1 MTFLISIVTSH
12 GSALVLS
19 TVQSLHHTLR
29 ILLRHLDVGKLT
41 QQVDVTHLLAT
52 LHVLVQILHDFAR
65 IETIRLTQV
74 DEQALETSLS
84 LMLSATIR
92 NLATA
97 FATTSTTL
105 TATGTLAGFWLDNL
119 RSILIVIEELT
130 EGDGYHLLDDV
141 LLVDVLKLAVDF
153 CHVWFNLIL
162 IHIGLHDVVH
172 GLEELLLADFL
183 WGWQYAVHEVLANL
197 LLNLANLELLS
208 GMDDG
213 DGCSLLSGTTGTAAS
228 VGVACHIIRQTIVD
242 NVSQI
247 IYVQTTGSHIGSHQ
261 ELNGM
266 VAELLH
272 GEVTLLLTQVAVQ
285 CLCIITILNQLIC
298 NILSLQLG
306 AAEDNRKDAWIEIHH
321 AFQGEILVLGIYQI
335 VDVVYMLSTLVA
347 RTHYD
352 FLVVVQV
359 VEGNLLDV
367 LAHGSREEQ
376 GVSIFRNILEDRID
390 ALRKAHVQHLV
401 SLIKHHVVH
410 VLQLSHATINQIEQ
424 TARGSHDNL
433 HTMLQGANLASDVGT
448 AINSGNMQT
457 VDVLGKTVQIVC
469 YLETELTCRT
479 EDDSLCLLAAGISF
493 LDNRNTVRCS
503 LTRTGLRQRNHVV
516 LITKQIWDNFF
527 LNWHWIFKSKLFDG
541 TANLLA
547 HAQFFKCLQ
556 IFLTLIHYNQNGR
569 PNSPSQP

>member
-12 GSALVLS
+12 GSALILS
-19 TVQSLHHTLR
+19 TVQSLHHALR

-74 DEQALETSLS
+74 NEQSLETSLS
-84 LMLSATIR
+84 LMLSATIG

-97 FATTSTTL
+97 FATTSTTFA
-105 TATGTLAGFWLDNL
+105 ATGTLAGLRLDNL

-130 EGDGYHLLDDV
+130 EGDGHHLLDDV

-153 CHVWFNLIL
+153 SHVWFNLIL
-162 IHIGLHDVVH
+162 IHIGLHNVVH

-183 WGWQYAVHEVLANL
+183 WGWQYAIHEVLANL
-197 LLNLANLELLS
+197 LLYLANLELLS
-208 GMDDG
+208 GMDDR

-228 VGVACHIIRQTIVD
+228 VGVASHIIRQTVVD

-247 IYVQTTGSHIGSHQ
+247 LYVQTTGSHIGSHQ

-285 CLCIITILNQLIC
+285 RLCIITILNQLIC

-306 AAEDNRKDAWIEIHH
+306 AAENNRKDAWIEIHH
-321 AFQGEILVLGIYQI
+321 TLQGEILVLGIYQI
-335 VDVVYMLSTLVA
+335 VDVVYMLCTLVA

-359 VEGNLLDV
+359 VECNLLDV

-376 GVSIFRNILEDRID
+376 SVSILRNVLKDGID
-390 ALRKAHVQHLV
+390 ALREAHVQHLV

-433 HTMLQGANLASDVGT
+433 HTMLQGANLASDVST

-457 VDVLGKTVQIVC
+457 VDVLGKAVQIVC
-469 YLETELTCRT
+469 YLEAELTCRT

-516 LITKQIWDNFF
+516 LITKQIWDYFF
-527 LNWHWIFKSKLFDG
+527 LNWHWILKSKLFDG

>member
-12 GSALVLS
+12 GSALILS
-19 TVQSLHHTLR
+19 TVQSLHHALR

-65 IETIRLTQV
+65 IETICLTQV
-74 DEQALETSLS
+74 DEQSLETNLS
-84 LMLSATIR
+84 LMLSATIG

-97 FATTSTTL
+97 FATTSTTFA
-105 TATGTLAGFWLDNL
+105 ATGTLAGLRLDNL

-130 EGDGYHLLDDV
+130 EGDGHHLLDDV

-153 CHVWFNLIL
+153 SHVWFNLIL
-162 IHIGLHDVVH
+162 IHIGLHNVVH

-183 WGWQYAVHEVLANL
+183 WGWQYAIHEVLANL
-197 LLNLANLELLS
+197 LLYLANLELLS
-208 GMDDG
+208 GMDDR

-228 VGVACHIIRQTIVD
+228 VGVASHIIRQTVVD

-247 IYVQTTGSHIGSHQ
+247 LYVQTTGSHIGSHQ

-266 VAELLH
+266 IAELLH

-285 CLCIITILNQLIC
+285 CLCIITVLNQLIC

-306 AAEDNRKDAWIEIHH
+306 AAEDNCKDAWIEIHH
-321 AFQGEILVLGIYQI
+321 ALQGEILVLGIYQI

-359 VEGNLLDV
+359 VESNLLDV

-376 GVSIFRNILEDRID
+376 GVSILRNVLKDGID
-390 ALRKAHVQHLV
+390 ALREAHVQHLV

-448 AINSGNMQT
+448 AINCGNMQT

-469 YLETELTCRT
+469 YLEAELTCRT

-516 LITKQIWDNFF
+516 LITKQIWDYFF
-527 LNWHWIFKSKLFDG
+527 LNWHWILKSKLFDG

-547 HAQFFKCLQ
+547 HA
-556 IFLTLIHYNQNGR
+556 
-569 PNSPSQP
+569 

>member
-12 GSALVLS
+12 GSALILS
-19 TVQSLHHTLR
+19 TVQSLHHALR

-65 IETIRLTQV
+65 IETICLTQV
-74 DEQALETSLS
+74 DEQSLETNLS
-84 LMLSATIR
+84 LMLSATIG

-97 FATTSTTL
+97 FATTSTTFA
-105 TATGTLAGFWLDNL
+105 ATGTLAGLRLDNL

-130 EGDGYHLLDDV
+130 EGDGHHLLDDV

-153 CHVWFNLIL
+153 SHVWFNLIL
-162 IHIGLHDVVH
+162 IHIGLHNVVH

-183 WGWQYAVHEVLANL
+183 WGWQYAIHEVLANL
-197 LLNLANLELLS
+197 LLYLANLELLS
-208 GMDDG
+208 GMDDR

-228 VGVACHIIRQTIVD
+228 VGVASHIIRQTVVD

-247 IYVQTTGSHIGSHQ
+247 LYVQTTGSHIGSHQ

-266 VAELLH
+266 IAELLH

-285 CLCIITILNQLIC
+285 CLCIITVLNQLIC

-306 AAEDNRKDAWIEIHH
+306 AAEDNCKDAWIEIHH
-321 AFQGEILVLGIYQI
+321 ALQGEILVLGIYQI

-359 VEGNLLDV
+359 VESNLLDV

-376 GVSIFRNILEDRID
+376 GVSILRNVLKDGID
-390 ALRKAHVQHLV
+390 ALREAHVQHLV

-448 AINSGNMQT
+448 AINCGNMQS
-457 VDVLGKTVQIVC
+457 VDVLGKAVQIVC
-469 YLETELTCRT
+469 YLKAELTCRT

-516 LITKQIWDNFF
+516 LITKQIWDYFF
-527 LNWHWIFKSKLFDG
+527 LNWHWILKSKLFDG

>member
-1 MTFLISIVTSH
+1 MTFLISIVTSY

-19 TVQSLHHTLR
+19 SVQCLHHTLR

-74 DEQALETSLS
+74 DEQTLETSLS
-84 LMLSATIR
+84 LMLSATIG
-92 NLATA
+92 NLATT
-97 FATTSTTL
+97 FATTSTAFA
-105 TATGTLAGFWLDNL
+105 ATGTLAGFRLDNL
-119 RSILIVIEELT
+119 KSVLIVIEELT
-130 EGDGYHLLDDV
+130 EGDGNHLLDDV

-162 IHIGLHDVVH
+162 VHIGLHDVVH

-183 WGWQYAVHEVLANL
+183 WGRQYAVHEILANL

-208 GMDDG
+208 GMDDR
-213 DGCSLLSGTTGTAAS
+213 DGCSFLAGTTGTAAS
-228 VGVACHIIRQTIVD
+228 VGVTCHIIRQTIVD

-247 IYVQTTGSHIGSHQ
+247 IYVQTTSSHIGSHQ

-285 CLCIITILNQLIC
+285 RLCIITILDELIC

-306 AAEDNRKDAWIEIHH
+306 TTEDNCKDAWIEIHH

-376 GVSIFRNILEDRID
+376 GVSIFRNVLKDGID
-390 ALRKAHVQHLV
+390 ALREAHVQHLV

-424 TARGSHDNL
+424 TTRGSHDNL

-448 AINSGNMQT
+448 AINCGNMQT

-469 YLETELTCRT
+469 YLEAELTCRT
-479 EDDSLCLLAAGISF
+479 EDDSLCLLAFGISF

-516 LITKQIWDNFF
+516 LITKQIWDYFF
-527 LNWHWIFKSKLFDG
+527 LNWHWILKSKLFDG

-547 HAQFFKCLQ
+547 HA
-556 IFLTLIHYNQNGR
+556 
-569 PNSPSQP
+569 

>member
-12 GSALVLS
+12 GSALILS
-19 TVQSLHHTLR
+19 TVQSLHHALR

-74 DEQALETSLS
+74 DEQSLETSLS
-84 LMLSATIR
+84 LMLSATIG

-97 FATTSTTL
+97 FATASTTFA
-105 TATGTLAGFWLDNL
+105 ATGTLACFWLDNL
-119 RSILIVIEELT
+119 RSVLVVIEELT
-130 EGDGYHLLDDV
+130 EGDGHHLLDDV

-153 CHVWFNLIL
+153 SHVWFNLIL
-162 IHIGLHDVVH
+162 IHIGLHNVVH

-183 WGWQYAVHEVLANL
+183 WGWQNAVHEVLANL

-208 GMDDG
+208 GMDDR
-213 DGCSLLSGTTGTAAS
+213 DGCSLLSGTTGTTAS
-228 VGVACHIIRQTIVD
+228 VGVTCHIIRQTIVD

-285 CLCIITILNQLIC
+285 CLSIITILNQLIC

-321 AFQGEILVLGIYQI
+321 TLQGEILVLGIYQI

-376 GVSIFRNILEDRID
+376 SVSILRHVLEDGID
-390 ALRKAHVQHLV
+390 ALREAHVQHLV

-469 YLETELTCRT
+469 YLEAELTCRT

-516 LITKQIWDNFF
+516 LITKQIWDYFF
-527 LNWHWIFKSKLFDG
+527 LNWHWILKSKLFDG

-547 HAQFFKCLQ
+547 HA
-556 IFLTLIHYNQNGR
+556 
-569 PNSPSQP
+569 

>member
-1 MTFLISIVTSH
+1 MTFLISIVTSY

-19 TVQSLHHTLR
+19 TVQSLHHALR

-65 IETIRLTQV
+65 IETISLTQV
-74 DEQALETSLS
+74 DEQSLETSLC
-84 LMLSATIR
+84 LMLSATIG

-97 FATTSTTL
+97 FATASTTFA
-105 TATGTLAGFWLDNL
+105 ATGTLAGFWLDNL
-119 RSILIVIEELT
+119 RSVLIVIEELT

-153 CHVWFNLIL
+153 SHVWFNLIL

-183 WGWQYAVHEVLANL
+183 WGWQNAVHEVLANL

-208 GMDDG
+208 GMDDR

-228 VGVACHIIRQTIVD
+228 VGVTCHIIRQTVVD

-285 CLCIITILNQLIC
+285 RLCIITILNQLIC

-321 AFQGEILVLGIYQI
+321 ALQGEILVLGIYQI

-376 GVSIFRNILEDRID
+376 SVSILRHVLEDGID
-390 ALRKAHVQHLV
+390 ALREAHVQHLV

-448 AINSGNMQT
+448 AINCGNMQT

-469 YLETELTCRT
+469 YLEAELTCRT

-516 LITKQIWDNFF
+516 LITKQIWDYFF
-527 LNWHWIFKSKLFDG
+527 LNWHWILKSKLFDG

-547 HAQFFKCLQ
+547 HA
-556 IFLTLIHYNQNGR
+556 
-569 PNSPSQP
+569 

>member
-12 GSALVLS
+12 GSALILS
-19 TVQSLHHTLR
+19 TVQSLHHALR

-52 LHVLVQILHDFAR
+52 LNMLVQILHDFAR
-65 IETIRLTQV
+65 IETISLTQV

-84 LMLSATIR
+84 LMLSATIG

-97 FATTSTTL
+97 FATTSTTFA
-105 TATGTLAGFWLDNL
+105 ATGTLTGLRLDNL
-119 RSILIVIEELT
+119 RSVLVVIEELT

-141 LLVDVLKLAVDF
+141 LLVDVLKLAVNF
-153 CHVWFNLIL
+153 GHVWFNLIL
-162 IHIGLHDVVH
+162 VHIGLHDVVH

-183 WGWQYAVHEVLANL
+183 WGRQNAVHELLANL

-208 GMDDG
+208 GMDDR
-213 DGCSLLSGTTGTAAS
+213 DGCSLLSGTTGTTAS

-242 NVSQI
+242 DVSQI

-272 GEVTLLLTQVAVQ
+272 GEVTLLLTQVAMQ
-285 CLCIITILNQLIC
+285 RLSIITILDELIC

-306 AAEDNRKDAWIEIHH
+306 AAEDNCKDAWIEIHH
-321 AFQGEILVLGIYQI
+321 ALQGEILVLGIYQI

-376 GVSIFRNILEDRID
+376 GVSILRHVLEDGID
-390 ALRKAHVQHLV
+390 ALREAHVQHLV

-448 AINSGNMQT
+448 AINCGNMQT

-469 YLETELTCRT
+469 YLEAELTCRT

-516 LITKQIWDNFF
+516 LITKQIWDYFF
-527 LNWHWIFKSKLFDG
+527 LNWHWILKSKLFNG

-547 HAQFFKCLQ
+547 HA
-556 IFLTLIHYNQNGR
+556 
-569 PNSPSQP
+569 

>member
-1 MTFLISIVTSH
+1 
-12 GSALVLS
+12 
-19 TVQSLHHTLR
+19 
-29 ILLRHLDVGKLT
+29 
-41 QQVDVTHLLAT
+41 
-52 LHVLVQILHDFAR
+52 
-65 IETIRLTQV
+65 
-74 DEQALETSLS
+74 
-84 LMLSATIR
+84 MLSATIG

-97 FATTSTTL
+97 FATASTTFA
-105 TATGTLAGFWLDNL
+105 ATGALACFWLDNL

-153 CHVWFNLIL
+153 CHIWFNLIL

-183 WGWQYAVHEVLANL
+183 WGRQNAVHELLANL
-197 LLNLANLELLS
+197 LLYLANLELLS
-208 GMDDG
+208 GMDDR
-213 DGCSLLSGTTGTAAS
+213 DGCSLLSGTTGTTAS
-228 VGVACHIIRQTIVD
+228 VGVTCHIIRQTIVD

-285 CLCIITILNQLIC
+285 RLCIITILNQLIC

-306 AAEDNRKDAWIEIHH
+306 AAEDNCKDAWIEIHH
-321 AFQGEILVLGIYQI
+321 ALQGEILVLGIYQI

-376 GVSIFRNILEDRID
+376 SVSIFRNVLKDGID
-390 ALRKAHVQHLV
+390 ALREAHVQHLV
-401 SLIKHHVVH
+401 SLIKHHIVY

-424 TARGSHDNL
+424 AARGSHDNL

-448 AINSGNMQT
+448 AINCGNM
-457 VDVLGKTVQIVC
+457 
-469 YLETELTCRT
+469 
-479 EDDSLCLLAAGISF
+479 
-493 LDNRNTVRCS
+493 
-503 LTRTGLRQRNHVV
+503 
-516 LITKQIWDNFF
+516 
-527 LNWHWIFKSKLFDG
+527 
-541 TANLLA
+541 
-547 HAQFFKCLQ
+547 
-556 IFLTLIHYNQNGR
+556 
-569 PNSPSQP
+569 

>member
-1 MTFLISIVTSH
+1 MTFLISIITSH

-19 TVQSLHHTLR
+19 TVQCLHHALS
-29 ILLRHLDVGKLT
+29 ILLRHLDVSKLT
-41 QQVDVTHLLAT
+41 QQVDVTNLLTT

-65 IETIRLTQV
+65 IETIRLTQI
-74 DEQALETSLS
+74 DEQSLETSLS
-84 LMLSATIR
+84 LMLSAAIG

-97 FATTSTTL
+97 LATASTTFA
-105 TATGTLAGFWLDNL
+105 ATGTLAGLRLDNL
-119 RSILIVIEELT
+119 RSVLIVIEELT
-130 EGDGYHLLDDV
+130 EGDGHHLLDDV

-153 CHVWFNLIL
+153 SHIWFNLIL

-183 WGWQYAVHEVLANL
+183 WGWQYAVHEILANL

-208 GMDDG
+208 GMDDR
-213 DGCSLLSGTTGTAAS
+213 DGCSFLAGTTGTTAS

-247 IYVQTTGSHIGSHQ
+247 VNIQTTGSHIGSHQ

-306 AAEDNRKDAWIEIHH
+306 AAEDNCKDAWIEIHH
-321 AFQGEILVLGIYQI
+321 ALQGEILVLGIYQI
-335 VDVVYMLSTLVA
+335 VNVVYMLSTLVA

-376 GVSIFRNILEDRID
+376 GVSILRHVLEDGID
-390 ALRKAHVQHLV
+390 TLREAHVQHLV

-410 VLQLSHATINQIEQ
+410 VLQLGHATINQIEQ

-448 AINSGNMQT
+448 AINCGNMQT

-479 EDDSLCLLAAGISF
+479 EDDSLCLLAAGISL

-516 LITKQIWDNFF
+516 LITKQIWDYFF
-527 LNWHWIFKSKLFDG
+527 LNWHWILKSKLFNG

-547 HAQFFKCLQ
+547 HA
-556 IFLTLIHYNQNGR
+556 
-569 PNSPSQP
+569 

>member
-12 GSALVLS
+12 GSALILS
-19 TVQSLHHTLR
+19 TVQSLHHALR

-65 IETIRLTQV
+65 IETICLTQV
-74 DEQALETSLS
+74 DEQSLETNLS
-84 LMLSATIR
+84 LMLSATIG

-97 FATTSTTL
+97 FATTSTTFA
-105 TATGTLAGFWLDNL
+105 ATGTLAGLRLDNL

-130 EGDGYHLLDDV
+130 EGDGHHLLDDV

-153 CHVWFNLIL
+153 SHVWFNLIL
-162 IHIGLHDVVH
+162 IHIGLHNVVH

-183 WGWQYAVHEVLANL
+183 WGWQYAIHEVLANL
-197 LLNLANLELLS
+197 LLYLANLELLS
-208 GMDDG
+208 GMDDR
-213 DGCSLLSGTTGTAAS
+213 DGCSLLSGTTGTTAS
-228 VGVACHIIRQTIVD
+228 VGVTCHIIRQTIVD

-266 VAELLH
+266 IAELLH

-285 CLCIITILNQLIC
+285 CLCIITVLNQLIC

-306 AAEDNRKDAWIEIHH
+306 AAEDNCKDAWIEIHH
-321 AFQGEILVLGIYQI
+321 ALQGEILVLGIYQI

-376 GVSIFRNILEDRID
+376 GVSILRNVLKDGID
-390 ALRKAHVQHLV
+390 ALREAHVQHLV

-448 AINSGNMQT
+448 AINCGNMQT
-457 VDVLGKTVQIVC
+457 VDVLGKAVQIVC
-469 YLETELTCRT
+469 YLEAELTCRT

-516 LITKQIWDNFF
+516 LITKQIWDYFF
-527 LNWHWIFKSKLFDG
+527 LNWHWILKSKLFNG

-547 HAQFFKCLQ
+547 HA
-556 IFLTLIHYNQNGR
+556 
-569 PNSPSQP
+569 

>member
-1 MTFLISIVTSH
+1 
-12 GSALVLS
+12 
-19 TVQSLHHTLR
+19 
-29 ILLRHLDVGKLT
+29 
-41 QQVDVTHLLAT
+41 
-52 LHVLVQILHDFAR
+52 
-65 IETIRLTQV
+65 
-74 DEQALETSLS
+74 
-84 LMLSATIR
+84 MLSATIG

-97 FATTSTTL
+97 LATASTTFA
-105 TATGTLAGFWLDNL
+105 ATGTLAGLRLDNL

-130 EGDGYHLLDDV
+130 EGDGHHLLDDV

-153 CHVWFNLIL
+153 SHVWFNLIL
-162 IHIGLHDVVH
+162 VHIGLHDVVH

-183 WGWQYAVHEVLANL
+183 WGWQNAVHELLANL

-208 GMDDG
+208 GMDDR
-213 DGCSLLSGTTGTAAS
+213 DGCSLLSGTTRTAAS
-228 VGVACHIIRQTIVD
+228 VGVASHIIRHTIVD

-285 CLCIITILNQLIC
+285 RLSIITILNQLIC

-306 AAEDNRKDAWIEIHH
+306 AAEDNCKDAWIEIHH
-321 AFQGEILVLGIYQI
+321 ALQGEILVLGIYQI

-376 GVSIFRNILEDRID
+376 GVSILRHVLEDGID
-390 ALRKAHVQHLV
+390 ALREAHVQHLV
-401 SLIKHHVVH
+401 SLIKHHIVY

-424 TARGSHDNL
+424 TTRGSHDNL

-469 YLETELTCRT
+469 YLEAELTCRT
-479 EDDSLCLLAAGISF
+479 EDDSLCLLAAGISL
-493 LDNRNTVRCS
+493 LDYRNTVRCS

-516 LITKQIWDNFF
+516 LITKQIWDYFF
-527 LNWHWIFKSKLFDG
+527 LNWHWILKSKLFDG

>member
-12 GSALVLS
+12 GSALILS
-19 TVQSLHHTLR
+19 TVQSLHHALR

-65 IETIRLTQV
+65 IETICLTQV
-74 DEQALETSLS
+74 DEQSLETSLC
-84 LMLSATIR
+84 LMLSAAIG

-97 FATTSTTL
+97 FATTSTTFA
-105 TATGTLAGFWLDNL
+105 ATGTLTGLRLDNL

-130 EGDGYHLLDDV
+130 EGDGHHLLDDV

-183 WGWQYAVHEVLANL
+183 WGWQYAIHEVLANL
-197 LLNLANLELLS
+197 LLYLANLELLS
-208 GMDDG
+208 GMDDR
-213 DGCSLLSGTTGTAAS
+213 DRCSLLSGTTGTAAS
-228 VGVACHIIRQTIVD
+228 VCVACHIIRQTVVD

-247 IYVQTTGSHIGSHQ
+247 IYVQTTGSHIGSHE

-285 CLCIITILNQLIC
+285 RLCIITILNQLIC
-298 NILSLQLG
+298 NILSLQLS
-306 AAEDNRKDAWIEIHH
+306 AAEDNCKDAWIEIHH
-321 AFQGEILVLGIYQI
+321 TLQGEILVLGIYQI

-376 GVSIFRNILEDRID
+376 SISIFRNVLEDGID
-390 ALRKAHVQHLV
+390 ALREAHVQHLV
-401 SLIKHHVVH
+401 SLIKHHIVY

-424 TARGSHDNL
+424 TTRGSHDNL

-448 AINSGNMQT
+448 AINCGNMQT

-469 YLETELTCRT
+469 YLEAELTCRT

-516 LITKQIWDNFF
+516 LITKQIWDYFF
-527 LNWHWIFKSKLFDG
+527 LNWHWILKSKLFDG

-547 HAQFFKCLQ
+547 HA
-556 IFLTLIHYNQNGR
+556 
-569 PNSPSQP
+569 

>member
-19 TVQSLHHTLR
+19 TVQSLHHALR

-74 DEQALETSLS
+74 DEQALETSLC
-84 LMLSATIR
+84 LMLSATVR

-97 FATTSTTL
+97 FATISTTL
-105 TATGTLAGFWLDNL
+105 TATGTLAGLRLDNL
-119 RSILIVIEELT
+119 RSVLIVIEELT
-130 EGDGYHLLDDV
+130 EGDGYHLFDDV

-153 CHVWFNLIL
+153 SHVWFNLIL

-183 WGWQYAVHEVLANL
+183 WGRQYAVHEVLANL

-208 GMDDG
+208 GMDDR
-213 DGCSLLSGTTGTAAS
+213 DGCSLLSGTTRTAAS

-247 IYVQTTGSHIGSHQ
+247 IYVQTAGSHIGSHQ

-266 VAELLH
+266 IAELLH

-285 CLCIITILNQLIC
+285 RLCIITILDELIR

-321 AFQGEILVLGIYQI
+321 ALQGEILVLGIYQI

-376 GVSIFRNILEDRID
+376 SVSILRNVLEDGID
-390 ALRKAHVQHLV
+390 ALREAHVQHLV

-448 AINSGNMQT
+448 AINCGNMQT

-469 YLETELTCRT
+469 YLEAELTCRT

-516 LITKQIWDNFF
+516 LITKQIWDYFF

>member
-1 MTFLISIVTSH
+1 M
-12 GSALVLS
+12 
-19 TVQSLHHTLR
+19 
-29 ILLRHLDVGKLT
+29 
-41 QQVDVTHLLAT
+41 THLLAT

-74 DEQALETSLS
+74 DEQSLETSLS
-84 LMLSATIR
+84 LMLSAAIG

-97 FATTSTTL
+97 FATASTTFA
-105 TATGTLAGFWLDNL
+105 ATGTLACFRLDNF
-119 RSILIVIEELT
+119 RSVLIVIEELT
-130 EGDGYHLLDDV
+130 EGDGHHLLDDV

-153 CHVWFNLIL
+153 SHVWFNLIL

-183 WGWQYAVHEVLANL
+183 WGWQNAVHELLANL

-208 GMDDG
+208 GMDDR
-213 DGCSLLSGTTGTAAS
+213 DGCSLLSGTTGTTAS
-228 VGVACHIIRQTIVD
+228 VGVACHIIRQTVVD
-242 NVSQI
+242 NMSQI

-285 CLCIITILNQLIC
+285 RLCIITILNQLIC

-321 AFQGEILVLGIYQI
+321 ALQGEILVLGIYQI

-376 GVSIFRNILEDRID
+376 GVSIFRNVLEDGID
-390 ALRKAHVQHLV
+390 ALREAHVQHLV

-448 AINSGNMQT
+448 AINCGNMQT

-469 YLETELTCRT
+469 YLEAELTCRT
-479 EDDSLCLLAAGISF
+479 EDDSLCLLATGISL

-516 LITKQIWDNFF
+516 LITKQIWDYFF
-527 LNWHWIFKSKLFDG
+527 LNWHWILKSKLFDG

-556 IFLTLIHYNQNGR
+556 IFLTLIHYNLNGR

>member
-12 GSALVLS
+12 GSALILS
-19 TVQSLHHTLR
+19 TVQSLHHALR

-65 IETIRLTQV
+65 IETICLTQV
-74 DEQALETSLS
+74 DEQSLETNLS
-84 LMLSATIR
+84 LMLSATIG

-97 FATTSTTL
+97 FATTSTTFA
-105 TATGTLAGFWLDNL
+105 ATGTLAGLRLDNL

-130 EGDGYHLLDDV
+130 EGDGHHLLDDV

-153 CHVWFNLIL
+153 SHVWFNLIL
-162 IHIGLHDVVH
+162 IHIGLHNVVH

-183 WGWQYAVHEVLANL
+183 WGWQYAIHEVLANL
-197 LLNLANLELLS
+197 LLYLANLELLS
-208 GMDDG
+208 GMDDR
-213 DGCSLLSGTTGTAAS
+213 DGCSLLSGTTGTTAS

-285 CLCIITILNQLIC
+285 RLCIITILNQLIC

-306 AAEDNRKDAWIEIHH
+306 AAEDNCKDAWIEIHH
-321 AFQGEILVLGIYQI
+321 ALQGEILVLGIYQI

-376 GVSIFRNILEDRID
+376 GVSILRNVLEDGID
-390 ALRKAHVQHLV
+390 ALREAHVQHLV

-448 AINSGNMQT
+448 AINCGNMQT

-469 YLETELTCRT
+469 YLEAELTCRT

-516 LITKQIWDNFF
+516 LITKQIWDYFF
-527 LNWHWIFKSKLFDG
+527 LNWHWILKSKLFNG

-547 HAQFFKCLQ
+547 HA
-556 IFLTLIHYNQNGR
+556 
-569 PNSPSQP
+569 

>member
-19 TVQSLHHTLR
+19 TVQSLHHALR

-74 DEQALETSLS
+74 DEQSLETSLS
-84 LMLSATIR
+84 LMLSATIG

-97 FATTSTTL
+97 FATISTAFA
-105 TATGTLAGFWLDNL
+105 ATGTLACFRLDNL
-119 RSILIVIEELT
+119 RSVLIVIEELT

-153 CHVWFNLIL
+153 SHVWFNLIL

-183 WGWQYAVHEVLANL
+183 WGWQNAVHELLANL

-208 GMDDG
+208 GMDDR

-228 VGVACHIIRQTIVD
+228 VGVASHIIRQTVVD

-285 CLCIITILNQLIC
+285 RLCIITILNQLIC

-306 AAEDNRKDAWIEIHH
+306 AAEDNCKDAWIEIHH
-321 AFQGEILVLGIYQI
+321 ALQGEILVLGIYQI

-376 GVSIFRNILEDRID
+376 SVSIFRNVLEDGID
-390 ALRKAHVQHLV
+390 ALREAHVQHLV

-469 YLETELTCRT
+469 YLEAELTCRT
-479 EDDSLCLLAAGISF
+479 EDDSLCLLAAGIGF

-516 LITKQIWDNFF
+516 LITKQIWDYFF
-527 LNWHWIFKSKLFDG
+527 LNWHWILKSKLFDG

-556 IFLTLIHYNQNGR
+556 IFLTLIHYNLNGR

>member
-12 GSALVLS
+12 GSALILS
-19 TVQSLHHTLR
+19 TVQSLHHALR

-41 QQVDVTHLLAT
+41 QQVDVPHLLAT

-65 IETIRLTQV
+65 IETICLTQV
-74 DEQALETSLS
+74 DEQSLETNLS
-84 LMLSATIR
+84 LMLSATIG

-97 FATTSTTL
+97 FATTSTTFA
-105 TATGTLAGFWLDNL
+105 ATGTLAGLRLDNL

-130 EGDGYHLLDDV
+130 EGDGHHLLDDV

-153 CHVWFNLIL
+153 SHVWFNLIL
-162 IHIGLHDVVH
+162 IHIGLHNVVH

-183 WGWQYAVHEVLANL
+183 WGWQYAIHEVLANL
-197 LLNLANLELLS
+197 LLYLANLELLS
-208 GMDDG
+208 GMDDR

-228 VGVACHIIRQTIVD
+228 VGVASHIIRQTVVD

-247 IYVQTTGSHIGSHQ
+247 LYVQTTGSHIGSHQ

-266 VAELLH
+266 IAELLH

-285 CLCIITILNQLIC
+285 CLCIITVLNQLIC

-306 AAEDNRKDAWIEIHH
+306 AAEDNCKDAWIEIHH
-321 AFQGEILVLGIYQI
+321 ALQGEILVLGIYQI

-359 VEGNLLDV
+359 VESNLLDV

-376 GVSIFRNILEDRID
+376 GVSILRHVLEDGID
-390 ALRKAHVQHLV
+390 ALREAHVQHLV

-433 HTMLQGANLASDVGT
+433 HTMLQGANLASDVST

-469 YLETELTCRT
+469 YLEAEFTCRT

-516 LITKQIWDNFF
+516 LITKQIWDYFF
-527 LNWHWIFKSKLFDG
+527 LNWHWILKSKLFDG

-547 HAQFFKCLQ
+547 HA
-556 IFLTLIHYNQNGR
+556 
-569 PNSPSQP
+569 

>member
-1 MTFLISIVTSH
+1 MTFLISIVTSY

-19 TVQSLHHTLR
+19 TVQSLHHALR

-65 IETIRLTQV
+65 IETICLTQV
-74 DEQALETSLS
+74 DEQSLETSLS
-84 LMLSATIR
+84 LMLSATIG

-97 FATTSTTL
+97 LATTSTTFA
-105 TATGTLAGFWLDNL
+105 ATGALAGLRLDNL

-130 EGDGYHLLDDV
+130 EGDGHHLLDDV

-183 WGWQYAVHEVLANL
+183 WSWQNAVHELLANL

-208 GMDDG
+208 GMDDR

-247 IYVQTTGSHIGSHQ
+247 LYVQTTGSHIGSHQ

-285 CLCIITILNQLIC
+285 RLCIITILNQLIC

-321 AFQGEILVLGIYQI
+321 ALQGEILVLGIYQI

-376 GVSIFRNILEDRID
+376 SVSIFRNVLKDGID
-390 ALRKAHVQHLV
+390 ALREAHVQHLV

-448 AINSGNMQT
+448 AINCGNMQT

-469 YLETELTCRT
+469 YLEAELTCRT
-479 EDDSLCLLAAGISF
+479 EDDSLCLLAFGISF

-516 LITKQIWDNFF
+516 LITKQIWDYFF
-527 LNWHWIFKSKLFDG
+527 LNWHWILKSKLFDG

-547 HAQFFKCLQ
+547 HA
-556 IFLTLIHYNQNGR
+556 
-569 PNSPSQP
+569 

>member
-19 TVQSLHHTLR
+19 TVQSLHHALR

-65 IETIRLTQV
+65 IETICLTQV
-74 DEQALETSLS
+74 DEQSLETSLS
-84 LMLSATIR
+84 LMLSATIG
-92 NLATA
+92 NLTTALATA
-97 FATTSTTL
+97 STAFS
-105 TATGTLAGFWLDNL
+105 ATGTLAGFWLDNL
-119 RSILIVIEELT
+119 RSVLIVIEELT
-130 EGDGYHLLDDV
+130 EGDGNHLLDDV

-162 IHIGLHDVVH
+162 VHIGLHDVVH

-183 WGWQYAVHEVLANL
+183 WGRQNAVHELLANL

-208 GMDDG
+208 GMDDR

-285 CLCIITILNQLIC
+285 RLCIITILNQLIC

-306 AAEDNRKDAWIEIHH
+306 AAEDNCKDAWIEIHH
-321 AFQGEILVLGIYQI
+321 TLQGEILVLGIYQI

-376 GVSIFRNILEDRID
+376 SVSIFRNVLEDGID
-390 ALRKAHVQHLV
+390 ALREAHVQHLV
-401 SLIKHHVVH
+401 SLIKHHIVY

-424 TARGSHDNL
+424 TTRGSHDNL

-448 AINSGNMQT
+448 AINCGNMQT
-457 VDVLGKTVQIVC
+457 VDVLGKAVQIVC
-469 YLETELTCRT
+469 YLEAEFTCRT
-479 EDDSLCLLAAGISF
+479 EDDSLCLLAFGISF

-516 LITKQIWDNFF
+516 LITKQIWDYFF
-527 LNWHWIFKSKLFDG
+527 LNWHWILKSKLFDG

-547 HAQFFKCLQ
+547 HA
-556 IFLTLIHYNQNGR
+556 
-569 PNSPSQP
+569 

>member
-1 MTFLISIVTSH
+1 MTFLISIVTSY

-19 TVQSLHHTLR
+19 TVQCLHHALS

-74 DEQALETSLS
+74 DEQSLETSLS
-84 LMLSATIR
+84 LMLSATIG

-97 FATTSTTL
+97 FATASTAF
-105 TATGTLAGFWLDNL
+105 TATGALACFWLDNL

-162 IHIGLHDVVH
+162 VHIGLHDVVH

-183 WGWQYAVHEVLANL
+183 WGWQNAIHEVLANL

-208 GMDDG
+208 GMDDR
-213 DGCSLLSGTTGTAAS
+213 DGCSLLSGTTRTTAS
-228 VGVACHIIRQTIVD
+228 VGVTCHIIRQTVVD

-247 IYVQTTGSHIGSHQ
+247 LYVQTTGSHIGSHQ

-285 CLCIITILNQLIC
+285 RLCIITILNQLIC

-321 AFQGEILVLGIYQI
+321 ALQGEILVLGIYQI

-352 FLVVVQV
+352 FLVVVQI

-376 GVSIFRNILEDRID
+376 SVSIFRNVLEDGID
-390 ALRKAHVQHLV
+390 ALREAHVQHLV

-424 TARGSHDNL
+424 TTRGSHDNL

-448 AINSGNMQT
+448 AINSDNMQT

-527 LNWHWIFKSKLFDG
+527 LNWHWILKSKLFNG

-556 IFLTLIHYNQNGR
+556 IFLTLIHYNLNGR

>member
-12 GSALVLS
+12 GSALILS
-19 TVQSLHHTLR
+19 TVQSLHHALR

-65 IETIRLTQV
+65 IETICLTQV
-74 DEQALETSLS
+74 DEQSLETNLS
-84 LMLSATIR
+84 LMLSATIG

-97 FATTSTTL
+97 FATTSTTFA
-105 TATGTLAGFWLDNL
+105 ATGTLAGLRLDNL

-130 EGDGYHLLDDV
+130 EGDGHHLLDDV

-153 CHVWFNLIL
+153 SHVWFNLIL
-162 IHIGLHDVVH
+162 IHIGLHNVVH

-183 WGWQYAVHEVLANL
+183 WGWQYAIHEVLANL
-197 LLNLANLELLS
+197 LLYLANLELLS
-208 GMDDG
+208 GMDDR

-228 VGVACHIIRQTIVD
+228 VGVASHIIRQTVVD

-247 IYVQTTGSHIGSHQ
+247 LYVQTTGSHIGSHQ

-285 CLCIITILNQLIC
+285 RLCIITILNQLIC

-306 AAEDNRKDAWIEIHH
+306 AAEDNCKDAWIEIHH
-321 AFQGEILVLGIYQI
+321 ALQGEILVLGIYQI

-376 GVSIFRNILEDRID
+376 GVSILRHVLEDGID
-390 ALRKAHVQHLV
+390 ALREAHVQHLV

-448 AINSGNMQT
+448 AINCGNMQT
-457 VDVLGKTVQIVC
+457 VDVLGKAVQIVC
-469 YLETELTCRT
+469 YLEAELTCRT

-516 LITKQIWDNFF
+516 LITKQIWDYFF
-527 LNWHWIFKSKLFDG
+527 LNWHWILKSKLFDG

-547 HAQFFKCLQ
+547 HA
-556 IFLTLIHYNQNGR
+556 
-569 PNSPSQP
+569 

>member
-12 GSALVLS
+12 GSALILS
-19 TVQSLHHTLR
+19 TVQSLHHALR

-65 IETIRLTQV
+65 IETICLTQV
-74 DEQALETSLS
+74 DEQSLETSFS
-84 LMLSATIR
+84 LMLSATIG

-97 FATTSTTL
+97 FATTSTTFA
-105 TATGTLAGFWLDNL
+105 ATGTLAGLRLDNL
-119 RSILIVIEELT
+119 RSVLIVIEELT

-153 CHVWFNLIL
+153 SHVWFNLIL
-162 IHIGLHDVVH
+162 VHIGLHDVVH

-183 WGWQYAVHEVLANL
+183 WGRQNAVHELLANL

-208 GMDDG
+208 GMDDR
-213 DGCSLLSGTTGTAAS
+213 DGCSLLSGTTGTTAS

-242 NVSQI
+242 DVSQI

-272 GEVTLLLTQVAVQ
+272 GEVTLLLTQVAMQ
-285 CLCIITILNQLIC
+285 RLSIITILDELIC

-306 AAEDNRKDAWIEIHH
+306 AAEDNCKDAWIEIHH
-321 AFQGEILVLGIYQI
+321 ALQGEILVLGIYQI

-376 GVSIFRNILEDRID
+376 GVSILRHVLEDGID
-390 ALRKAHVQHLV
+390 ALREAHVQHLV

-448 AINSGNMQT
+448 AINCGNMQT

-469 YLETELTCRT
+469 YLEAELTCRT

-516 LITKQIWDNFF
+516 LITKQIWDYFF
-527 LNWHWIFKSKLFDG
+527 LNWHWILKSKLFNG

-547 HAQFFKCLQ
+547 HA
-556 IFLTLIHYNQNGR
+556 
-569 PNSPSQP
+569 

>member
-12 GSALVLS
+12 GSALILS
-19 TVQSLHHTLR
+19 TVQSLHHALR

-65 IETIRLTQV
+65 IETICLTQV
-74 DEQALETSLS
+74 DEQSLETSLS
-84 LMLSATIR
+84 LMLSAAIG

-97 FATTSTTL
+97 FATTSTTFA
-105 TATGTLAGFWLDNL
+105 ATGTLTGLRLDNL

-130 EGDGYHLLDDV
+130 EGDGHHLLDDV

-183 WGWQYAVHEVLANL
+183 WGWQYAIHEVLANL
-197 LLNLANLELLS
+197 LLYLANLELLS
-208 GMDDG
+208 GMDDR
-213 DGCSLLSGTTGTAAS
+213 DRCSLLSGTTGTAAS
-228 VGVACHIIRQTIVD
+228 VCVACHIIRQTVVD

-285 CLCIITILNQLIC
+285 RLCIITILNQLIC
-298 NILSLQLG
+298 NILSLQLS
-306 AAEDNRKDAWIEIHH
+306 AAEDNCKDAWIEIHH
-321 AFQGEILVLGIYQI
+321 TLQGEILVLGIYQI

-352 FLVVVQV
+352 FLVVVQI

-376 GVSIFRNILEDRID
+376 GVSIFRNVLEDGID
-390 ALRKAHVQHLV
+390 ALREAHVQHLV

-410 VLQLSHATINQIEQ
+410 VLQLGHAAINQIEQ

-448 AINSGNMQT
+448 AINCGNMQT

-469 YLETELTCRT
+469 YLEAELTCRT

-527 LNWHWIFKSKLFDG
+527 LNWHWILKSKLFDG

-547 HAQFFKCLQ
+547 HA
-556 IFLTLIHYNQNGR
+556 
-569 PNSPSQP
+569 

>member
-1 MTFLISIVTSH
+1 MTFLISIVTSY

-19 TVQSLHHTLR
+19 TVQCLHHALS

-65 IETIRLTQV
+65 IETICLTQV
-74 DEQALETSLS
+74 DEQSLETSLS
-84 LMLSATIR
+84 LMLSATIG

-97 FATTSTTL
+97 LATASTTFA
-105 TATGTLAGFWLDNL
+105 ATGTLTGLRLDNL
-119 RSILIVIEELT
+119 RSVLVVIEELT

-153 CHVWFNLIL
+153 SHVWFNLIL

-183 WGWQYAVHEVLANL
+183 WSWQNAVHELLANL
-197 LLNLANLELLS
+197 LLYLANLELLS
-208 GMDDG
+208 GMDDR
-213 DGCSLLSGTTGTAAS
+213 DGCSLLSGTTGTATS

-247 IYVQTTGSHIGSHQ
+247 LYVQTTGSHIGSHQ

-285 CLCIITILNQLIC
+285 RLCIITILNQLIC

-306 AAEDNRKDAWIEIHH
+306 AAEDNCKDAWIEIHH
-321 AFQGEILVLGIYQI
+321 ALQGEILVLGIYQI

-376 GVSIFRNILEDRID
+376 SVSIFRNVLKDGID
-390 ALRKAHVQHLV
+390 ALREAHVQHLV

-448 AINSGNMQT
+448 AINCGNMQT
-457 VDVLGKTVQIVC
+457 VDVLGKAVQIVC
-469 YLETELTCRT
+469 YLEAEFTCRT
-479 EDDSLCLLAAGISF
+479 EDDSLCLLAFGISF

-527 LNWHWIFKSKLFDG
+527 LNWHWILKSKLFDG

-547 HAQFFKCLQ
+547 HA
-556 IFLTLIHYNQNGR
+556 
-569 PNSPSQP
+569 

>member
-1 MTFLISIVTSH
+1 M
-12 GSALVLS
+12 
-19 TVQSLHHTLR
+19 
-29 ILLRHLDVGKLT
+29 
-41 QQVDVTHLLAT
+41 THLLAT

-65 IETIRLTQV
+65 IETICLTQV
-74 DEQALETSLS
+74 DEQSLETNLS
-84 LMLSATIR
+84 LMLSATIG

-97 FATTSTTL
+97 FATTSTTFA
-105 TATGTLAGFWLDNL
+105 ATGTLAGLRLDNL

-130 EGDGYHLLDDV
+130 EGDGHHLLDDV

-153 CHVWFNLIL
+153 SHVWFNLIL
-162 IHIGLHDVVH
+162 VHIGLHDVVH

-183 WGWQYAVHEVLANL
+183 WGRQNAVHELLANL

-208 GMDDG
+208 GMDDR

-285 CLCIITILNQLIC
+285 RLCIITILNQLIC

-306 AAEDNRKDAWIEIHH
+306 AAEDNCKDAWIEIHH
-321 AFQGEILVLGIYQI
+321 ALQGEILVLGIYQI

-376 GVSIFRNILEDRID
+376 SVSIFRNVLEDGID
-390 ALRKAHVQHLV
+390 ALREAHVQHLV

-448 AINSGNMQT
+448 AINCGNMQT
-457 VDVLGKTVQIVC
+457 VDVLGKAVQIVC
-469 YLETELTCRT
+469 YLEAELTCRT
-479 EDDSLCLLAAGISF
+479 EDDSLCLLAFGISF

-516 LITKQIWDNFF
+516 LITKQIWDYFF
-527 LNWHWIFKSKLFDG
+527 LNWHWILKSKLFDG

-547 HAQFFKCLQ
+547 HA
-556 IFLTLIHYNQNGR
+556 
-569 PNSPSQP
+569 

>member
-1 MTFLISIVTSH
+1 MTFLISIVTSY

-19 TVQSLHHTLR
+19 TVQCLHHALR

-74 DEQALETSLS
+74 DEQSLETSLS
-84 LMLSATIR
+84 LMLPATIR

-97 FATTSTTL
+97 STTFATTG
-105 TATGTLAGFWLDNL
+105 AFACFRLDDL

-153 CHVWFNLIL
+153 SHVWFNLIL
-162 IHIGLHDVVH
+162 IHIGLHDIVH

-183 WGWQYAVHEVLANL
+183 WSWQNAIHEVLANL

-208 GMDDG
+208 GMDDR
-213 DGCSLLSGTTGTAAS
+213 DGCSLLSGTTGTTAS
-228 VGVACHIIRQTIVD
+228 VGVTCHIIRQTVVD

-247 IYVQTTGSHIGSHQ
+247 LYVQTTGSHIGSHQ

-306 AAEDNRKDAWIEIHH
+306 AAEDNCKDARIEIHH
-321 AFQGEILVLGIYQI
+321 
-335 VDVVYMLSTLVA
+335 TL
-347 RTHYD
+347 
-352 FLVVVQV
+352 
-359 VEGNLLDV
+359 
-367 LAHGSREEQ
+367 
-376 GVSIFRNILEDRID
+376 
-390 ALRKAHVQHLV
+390 
-401 SLIKHHVVH
+401 
-410 VLQLSHATINQIEQ
+410 
-424 TARGSHDNL
+424 
-433 HTMLQGANLASDVGT
+433 
-448 AINSGNMQT
+448 
-457 VDVLGKTVQIVC
+457 
-469 YLETELTCRT
+469 
-479 EDDSLCLLAAGISF
+479 
-493 LDNRNTVRCS
+493 
-503 LTRTGLRQRNHVV
+503 
-516 LITKQIWDNFF
+516 
-527 LNWHWIFKSKLFDG
+527 
-541 TANLLA
+541 
-547 HAQFFKCLQ
+547 
-556 IFLTLIHYNQNGR
+556 
-569 PNSPSQP
+569 

>member
-19 TVQSLHHTLR
+19 TVQSLHHALR

-65 IETIRLTQV
+65 IETIRLTQI
-74 DEQALETSLS
+74 DEQALETSLC
-84 LMLSATIR
+84 LMLSATIG

-97 FATTSTTL
+97 FATASTTFA
-105 TATGTLAGFWLDNL
+105 ATGTLACFWLDNL

-162 IHIGLHDVVH
+162 IHIGLHNVVH

-183 WGWQYAVHEVLANL
+183 WGWQNAVHELLANL

-208 GMDDG
+208 GMDDR
-213 DGCSLLSGTTGTAAS
+213 DGCSLLSGTTRTTAS
-228 VGVACHIIRQTIVD
+228 VGVTCHIIRQTVVD

-285 CLCIITILNQLIC
+285 RLCIITILNQLIC

-321 AFQGEILVLGIYQI
+321 ALQGEILVLGIYQI

-376 GVSIFRNILEDRID
+376 GVSIFRNVLEDGID
-390 ALRKAHVQHLV
+390 ALREAHVQHLV

-469 YLETELTCRT
+469 YLEAELTCRT

-516 LITKQIWDNFF
+516 LITKQIWDYFF
-527 LNWHWIFKSKLFDG
+527 LNWHWILKSKLFDG

-556 IFLTLIHYNQNGR
+556 IFLTLIHYNLNGR

>member
-19 TVQSLHHTLR
+19 TVQSLHHALR

-65 IETIRLTQV
+65 IETICLTQV
-74 DEQALETSLS
+74 DEQSLETNLS
-84 LMLSATIR
+84 LMLSATIG

-97 FATTSTTL
+97 FATASTTL
-105 TATGTLAGFWLDNL
+105 TATGTLAGLRLDNL

-130 EGDGYHLLDDV
+130 EGDGHHLLDDV

-162 IHIGLHDVVH
+162 IHIGLHNVVH

-183 WGWQYAVHEVLANL
+183 WGWQYAIHEVLANL
-197 LLNLANLELLS
+197 LLYLANLELLS
-208 GMDDG
+208 GMDDR
-213 DGCSLLSGTTGTAAS
+213 DGCSLLSGTTGTTAS

-247 IYVQTTGSHIGSHQ
+247 LYVQTTGSHIGSHQ

-285 CLCIITILNQLIC
+285 RLCIITILNQLIC
-298 NILSLQLG
+298 NILSLQFG
-306 AAEDNRKDAWIEIHH
+306 AAEDNCKDAWIEIHH
-321 AFQGEILVLGIYQI
+321 ALQGEILVLGIYQI

-376 GVSIFRNILEDRID
+376 SVSIFRNVLKDGID
-390 ALRKAHVQHLV
+390 ALREAHVQHLV

-448 AINSGNMQT
+448 AINCGNMQT

-469 YLETELTCRT
+469 YLEAELTCRT

-516 LITKQIWDNFF
+516 LITKQIWDYFF
-527 LNWHWIFKSKLFDG
+527 LNWHWILKSKLFNG

-547 HAQFFKCLQ
+547 HA
-556 IFLTLIHYNQNGR
+556 
-569 PNSPSQP
+569 

>member
-12 GSALVLS
+12 GSALILS
-19 TVQSLHHTLR
+19 TVQSLHHALR

-65 IETIRLTQV
+65 IETICLTQV
-74 DEQALETSLS
+74 DEQSLETNLS
-84 LMLSATIR
+84 LMLSATIG

-97 FATTSTTL
+97 FATTSTTFA
-105 TATGTLAGFWLDNL
+105 ATGTLAGLRLDNL

-130 EGDGYHLLDDV
+130 EGDGHHLLDDV

-153 CHVWFNLIL
+153 SHVWFNLIL
-162 IHIGLHDVVH
+162 IHIGLHNVVH

-183 WGWQYAVHEVLANL
+183 WGWQYAIHEVLANL
-197 LLNLANLELLS
+197 LLYLANLELLS
-208 GMDDG
+208 GMDDR

-228 VGVACHIIRQTIVD
+228 VGVASHIIRQTVVD

-247 IYVQTTGSHIGSHQ
+247 LYVQTTGSHIGSHQ

-266 VAELLH
+266 IAELLH

-285 CLCIITILNQLIC
+285 CLCIITVLNQLIC

-306 AAEDNRKDAWIEIHH
+306 AAEDNCKDAWIEIHH
-321 AFQGEILVLGIYQI
+321 ALQGEILVLGIYQI

-376 GVSIFRNILEDRID
+376 GVSILRHVLEDGID
-390 ALRKAHVQHLV
+390 ALREAHVQHLV

-448 AINSGNMQT
+448 AINCGNMQT

-469 YLETELTCRT
+469 YLEAELTCRT

-516 LITKQIWDNFF
+516 LITKQIWDYFF
-527 LNWHWIFKSKLFDG
+527 LNWHWILKSKLFDG

-547 HAQFFKCLQ
+547 HA
-556 IFLTLIHYNQNGR
+556 
-569 PNSPSQP
+569 

>member
-12 GSALVLS
+12 GSALILS
-19 TVQSLHHTLR
+19 TVQSLHHALR

-65 IETIRLTQV
+65 IETICLTQV
-74 DEQALETSLS
+74 DEQSLETNLS
-84 LMLSATIR
+84 LMLSATIG

-97 FATTSTTL
+97 FATTSTTFA
-105 TATGTLAGFWLDNL
+105 ATGTLAGLRLDNL

-130 EGDGYHLLDDV
+130 EGDGHHLLDDV

-153 CHVWFNLIL
+153 SHVWFNLIL
-162 IHIGLHDVVH
+162 IHIGLHNVVH

-183 WGWQYAVHEVLANL
+183 WGWQYAIHEVLANL
-197 LLNLANLELLS
+197 LLYLANLELLS
-208 GMDDG
+208 GMDDR
-213 DGCSLLSGTTGTAAS
+213 DGCSLLSGTTRTAAS
-228 VGVACHIIRQTIVD
+228 VGVTCHIIRQPIVD

-285 CLCIITILNQLIC
+285 RLCIITILNQLIC

-321 AFQGEILVLGIYQI
+321 ALQGEILVLGIYQI
-335 VDVVYMLSTLVA
+335 VDVVYMLSTLVT

-367 LAHGSREEQ
+367 LAHCSREEQ
-376 GVSIFRNILEDRID
+376 GVSILRNVLEDGID
-390 ALRKAHVQHLV
+390 ALREAHVQHLV

-448 AINSGNMQT
+448 AINCGNMQT
-457 VDVLGKTVQIVC
+457 VDVLGKAVQIVC

-493 LDNRNTVRCS
+493 LDNRNTVRCC

-527 LNWHWIFKSKLFDG
+527 LNWHWILKSKLFDG
-541 TANLLA
+541 TANLFA

>member
-1 MTFLISIVTSH
+1 MP
-12 GSALVLS
+12 
-19 TVQSLHHTLR
+19 
-29 ILLRHLDVGKLT
+29 
-41 QQVDVTHLLAT
+41 HLLAT

-74 DEQALETSLS
+74 DEQSLETSLC
-84 LMLSATIR
+84 LMLSATIG

-97 FATTSTTL
+97 FATAATTFA
-105 TATGTLAGFWLDNL
+105 ATGALACFWLDNL

-130 EGDGYHLLDDV
+130 EGNGHHLLDDV

-153 CHVWFNLIL
+153 SHVWFNLIL
-162 IHIGLHDVVH
+162 IHIGLHNVVH

-183 WGWQYAVHEVLANL
+183 WGWQNAVHEVLANL

-208 GMDDG
+208 GMDDR
-213 DGCSLLSGTTGTAAS
+213 DGCSLLSGTTRTATS
-228 VGVACHIIRQTIVD
+228 VGVTCHIIRQTIVD

-285 CLCIITILNQLIC
+285 RLCIITILDELIR

-321 AFQGEILVLGIYQI
+321 ALQGEILVLGIYQI

-347 RTHYD
+347 RTYHD

-376 GVSIFRNILEDRID
+376 GVSIFRNVLKDGID
-390 ALRKAHVQHLV
+390 ALREAHVQHLV

-448 AINSGNMQT
+448 AINCGNMQT

-469 YLETELTCRT
+469 YLEAELTCRT
-479 EDDSLCLLAAGISF
+479 EDDSLCLLAFGISF

-516 LITKQIWDNFF
+516 LITKQIWDYFF
-527 LNWHWIFKSKLFDG
+527 LNWHWILKSKLFNG

-547 HAQFFKCLQ
+547 HA
-556 IFLTLIHYNQNGR
+556 
-569 PNSPSQP
+569 

>member
-1 MTFLISIVTSH
+1 MTFLISIVTSY

-19 TVQSLHHTLR
+19 TVQCLHHALS

-74 DEQALETSLS
+74 DEQSLETSLS
-84 LMLSATIR
+84 LMLSATIG

-97 FATTSTTL
+97 FATVSTTL
-105 TATGTLAGFWLDNL
+105 TATGTLACFMLDNL
-119 RSILIVIEELT
+119 RSVLIVIEELT
-130 EGDGYHLLDDV
+130 EGDGHHLLDDV

-162 IHIGLHDVVH
+162 VHIGLHDVVH

-183 WGWQYAVHEVLANL
+183 WGWQNAVHELLANL

-208 GMDDG
+208 GMDDR
-213 DGCSLLSGTTGTAAS
+213 DGCSLLSGTTRTTAS
-228 VGVACHIIRQTIVD
+228 VGVASHIIRQTVVD

-247 IYVQTTGSHIGSHQ
+247 LYVQTTGSHIGSHQ

-321 AFQGEILVLGIYQI
+321 ALQGEILVLGIYQI

-352 FLVVVQV
+352 FLVVVQI

-376 GVSIFRNILEDRID
+376 SVSIFRNVLEDGID
-390 ALRKAHVQHLV
+390 ALREAHVQHLV

-424 TARGSHDNL
+424 TTRGSHDNL

-448 AINSGNMQT
+448 AINSDNMQT

-469 YLETELTCRT
+469 NLEAELTCRT

-527 LNWHWIFKSKLFDG
+527 LNWHWILKSKLFNG

-556 IFLTLIHYNQNGR
+556 IFLTLIHYNLNGR